1 MACVQCLSH
10 GFRARTH
17 VGGAPRAHGAMDAVA
32 LLRLGDAADRPR
44 RGIRRDALHP
54 QVALAEFL
62 QIELSG

>member
-1 MACVQCLSH
+1 
-10 GFRARTH
+10 
-17 VGGAPRAHGAMDAVA
+17 MDAVA